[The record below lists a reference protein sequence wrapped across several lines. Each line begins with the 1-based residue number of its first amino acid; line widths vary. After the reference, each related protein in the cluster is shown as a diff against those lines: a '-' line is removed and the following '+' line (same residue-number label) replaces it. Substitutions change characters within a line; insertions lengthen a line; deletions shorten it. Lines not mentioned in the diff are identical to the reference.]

1 MYSAFET
8 VEAIENYRGVQQNEI
23 FKPRATVAFCM
34 ELPPFELERWLDEYE
49 PDADL
54 MLAESAVRSL
64 PADRFDLDV
73 GELGYV
79 IPTDGTPEFRAAIAE
94 RYDRDTE
101 EVVLTCGTQEADFLT
116 FMTLLSEGDHSV
128 VISPTYQSLSSVPN
142 AVGDVSEVR
151 TEPPEWNLSVTA
163 VAEEMRP
170 ETQLVVLTNPSNPTG
185 KYLGPETMQALYDL
199 VEENNAYLL
208 VDEVYRMLADEPHA
222 PAAALGP
229 RAISTA
235 GVSKS
240 YGLEGA
246 RLGWVV
252 ADTEIADAVRK
263 WKDYTTI
270 SPPIVGHHVAQQAL
284 GEREAE
290 ILEAN
295 RTHAKANRER
305 VAEFV
310 ERYNL
315 DWFEPTGVN
324 GFPTIPDG
332 FESGKEFCRSLFE
345 AESVVLAPGD
355 VFGYPDRFRIGF
367 GLHTEEL
374 EDGLDR
380 IGRHIEN
387 HR

>member
-1 MYSAFET
+1 
-8 VEAIENYRGVQQNEI
+8 
-23 FKPRATVAFCM
+23 M

-49 PDADL
+49 PEAEV
-54 MLAESAVRSL
+54 MLAESGIRSL
-64 PADRFDLDV
+64 PADRFDLEV

-79 IPTDGTPEFRAAIAE
+79 IPTDGSPEFRAAIAE
-94 RYDRDTE
+94 RYDRDAA

-116 FMTLLSEGDHSV
+116 FMALLSEGDHSV
-128 VISPTYQSLSSVPN
+128 VVAPTYQSLSSVPG
-142 AVGDVSEVR
+142 AVGEVSEIR
-151 TEPPEWNLSVTA
+151 TEPPEWDLSVDA

-170 ETQLVVLTNPSNPTG
+170 ETRLVVLTNPSNPTG
-185 KYLGPETMQALYDL
+185 KYLGPETMRALYDL
-199 VEENNAYLL
+199 VEENDAYLL

-222 PAAALGP
+222 PAGALGP

-235 GVSKS
+235 GVSKA
-240 YGLEGA
+240 YGLAGA

-270 SPPIVGHHVAQQAL
+270 SPPIVGHHVARQAL
-284 GEREAE
+284 GEQEDD

-295 RTHAKANRER
+295 RAHANANRKR

-310 ERYNL
+310 ERYEL

-332 FESGKEFCRSLFE
+332 FENGAEFCRSVFE

-374 EDGLDR
+374 VEGLER
-380 IGRHIEN
+380 VGRHVDT

>member
-1 MYSAFET
+1 
-8 VEAIENYRGVQQNEI
+8 
-23 FKPRATVAFCM
+23 M

-49 PDADL
+49 PEADL
-54 MLAESAVRSL
+54 MLAESGVRSL
-64 PADRFDLDV
+64 PADRFELDV

-79 IPTDGTPEFRAAIAE
+79 IPTDGSPEFRADIAE
-94 RYDRDTE
+94 RYDRERD
-101 EVVLTCGTQEADFLT
+101 EVVLTCGTQEADYLT
-116 FMTLLSEGDHSV
+116 FMSLLNDGEHTV
-128 VISPTYQSLSSVPN
+128 VISPTYQSLVSVP
-142 AVGDVSEVR
+142 AAIGDVTEVR
-151 TEPPEWNLSVTA
+151 TNPPEWELSVDA
-163 VAEEMRP
+163 VEDAMRP
-170 ETQLVVLTNPSNPTG
+170 DTRLVVLTNPSNPTG
-185 KYLGPETMQALYDL
+185 KYLAPETMQALYDL
-199 VEENNAYLL
+199 VEDNDAYLL
-208 VDEVYRMLADEPHA
+208 VDEVYRMLADDPHT

-240 YGLEGA
+240 YGLAGA

-252 ADTEIADAVRK
+252 ADTEVADVVRK

-270 SPPIVGHHVAQQAL
+270 SPPIVGHHIARQAL
-284 GEREAE
+284 GEQEDD
-290 ILEAN
+290 ILAAN
-295 RTHAKANRER
+295 RSHAKSNRDR

-315 DWFEPTGVN
+315 NWFEPTGVN

-355 VFGYPDRFRIGF
+355 VFGYPNRFRIGF
-367 GLHTEEL
+367 GLHTDEL
-374 EDGLDR
+374 EEGLER

-387 HR
+387 HN

>member
-1 MYSAFET
+1 
-8 VEAIENYRGVQQNEI
+8 
-23 FKPRATVAFCM
+23 M

-49 PDADL
+49 PDADV
-54 MLAESAVRSL
+54 MLAESGVRSL

-94 RYDRDTE
+94 RYGRGPE
-101 EVVLTCGTQEADFLT
+101 EAVLTCGTQEADFLT
-116 FMTLLSEGDHSV
+116 FMALLGEGDHSV
-128 VISPTYQSLSSVPN
+128 VVSPTYQSLASVPG
-142 AVGDVSEVR
+142 AVGEVSEVR
-151 TEPPEWNLSVTA
+151 TEPPEWNLSVDA
-163 VAEEMRP
+163 VAEAMRP
-170 ETQLVVLTNPSNPTG
+170 ETRLVVLTNPSNPTG
-185 KYLGPETMQALYDL
+185 RYLGPETMRALYDL
-199 VEENNAYLL
+199 VEENDAYLL
-208 VDEVYRMLADEPHA
+208 VDEVYRMLADEPHT

-240 YGLEGA
+240 YGLAGT
-246 RLGWVV
+246 RVGWVV
-252 ADTEIADAVRK
+252 ADAEITDAVRR

-270 SPPIVGHHVAQQAL
+270 SPPIVGHHVARQAL
-284 GEREAE
+284 GEQEAE
-290 ILEAN
+290 ILEVN
-295 RTHAKANRER
+295 RAHAKANRER

-310 ERYNL
+310 ERHDL

-324 GFPTIPDG
+324 GFPTVPDG
-332 FESGKEFCRSLFE
+332 FESGTEFCRSLFE

-374 EDGLDR
+374 EEGLER
-380 IGRHIEN
+380 VGRHIESY
-387 HR
+387 R

>member
-1 MYSAFET
+1 
-8 VEAIENYRGVQQNEI
+8 
-23 FKPRATVAFCM
+23 M

-49 PDADL
+49 PDAEL
-54 MLAESAVRSL
+54 MLAESGVRSL
-64 PADRFDLDV
+64 PASRFDLDV

-79 IPTDGTPEFRAAIAE
+79 IPTDGVPEFRAAIAE

-116 FMTLLSEGDHSV
+116 FMALLSEGDHSV
-128 VISPTYQSLSSVPN
+128 VVSPTYQSLSSVPD

-151 TEPPEWNLSVTA
+151 TEPPEWTLSVDA

-170 ETQLVVLTNPSNPTG
+170 ETRLVVLTNPSNPTG
-185 KYLGPETMQALYDL
+185 KYLGPETMEALYDL

-208 VDEVYRMLADEPHA
+208 VDEVYRMLADDPHA

-240 YGLEGA
+240 YGLAGA

-295 RTHAKANRER
+295 RAHAKANRER

-310 ERYNL
+310 ERYDL

-374 EDGLDR
+374 EEGLDR
-380 IGRHIEN
+380 IGRYIEN

>member
-1 MYSAFET
+1 
-8 VEAIENYRGVQQNEI
+8 
-23 FKPRATVAFCM
+23 M

-54 MLAESAVRSL
+54 MLAESGVRSL

-79 IPTDGTPEFRAAIAE
+79 VPTDGAPEFRAAIAE
-94 RYDRDTE
+94 RYDRDAE
-101 EVVLTCGTQEADFLT
+101 EVVITCGTQEADFLA
-116 FMTLLSEGDHSV
+116 FMALLDEGDHSV
-128 VISPTYQSLSSVPN
+128 VVSPTYQSLASVPD
-142 AVGDVSEVR
+142 AVGDASEVR
-151 TEPPEWNLSVTA
+151 TEPPRWDLPVDA

-170 ETQLVVLTNPSNPTG
+170 ETRLVVLTNPGNPTG
-185 KYLGPETMQALYDL
+185 KYLGPETMRALYDL
-199 VEENNAYLL
+199 VEENDAHLL
-208 VDEVYRMLADEPHA
+208 VDEVYRMLADDPHA

-240 YGLEGA
+240 YGLAGA

-252 ADTEIADAVRK
+252 ADTGIANAVRR

-270 SPPIVGHHVAQQAL
+270 SPPIVGQHVARQTL

-295 RTHAKANRER
+295 RAHARANRER
-305 VAEFV
+305 VGEFV
-310 ERYNL
+310 ERYGL

-324 GFPTIPDG
+324 GFPTVPDG
-332 FESGKEFCRSLFE
+332 FENGTEFCRSLFE

-355 VFGYPDRFRIGF
+355 VFGCPGRFRIGF

-374 EDGLDR
+374 EEGLER
-380 IGRHIEN
+380 LGRHIEN